1 MDFRLLL
8 VFFLPQNLLNKFIRK
23 TATGSLCRTPLFI
36 FKLHSVAHVARF
48 TKSVDFTFLIA
59 VGNLG
64 WIKINFWLVVKPKKE
79 QSEIIIIIIIN
90 IVLCISVFTDK
101 NEGKFLTWPLFPVD
115 RF

>member
-8 VFFLPQNLLNKFIRK
+8 VFFLPQNLLNTFIRK
-23 TATGSLCRTPLFI
+23 TATGSLCRTP
-36 FKLHSVAHVARF
+36 VAHVARF
-48 TKSVDFTFLIA
+48 TKSVDFTFLIT

-79 QSEIIIIIIIN
+79 QSEIIIIN